1 MGGQKDKCL
10 WLRRSLGRA
19 GTQTQDQGV
28 QLKTETKLPPNI
40 TLPQV
45 PNRRLCSAYS
55 CGTETSHREKLWPES
70 PVPNLLR
77 DKRAAS
83 MAHIPPPTQVAGLR
97 SLDRSKN
104 SAPNFC
110 LQYLHSVKQ
119 DSSIAPLIRVVVIT
133 HSFIR
138 SLSFQSSRISSWM
151 VGPER

>member
-1 MGGQKDKCL
+1 MFMAQKISWESRNSNSRSGGAIKDRDQAASQHHPSPGSQQKTLLCL
-10 WLRRSLGRA
+10 FLWHR
-19 GTQTQDQGV
+19 
-28 QLKTETKLPPNI
+28 N
-40 TLPQV
+40 LPQGKAV
-45 PNRRLCSAYS
+45 AREPSTQFTERQKS
-55 CGTETSHREKLWPES
+55 CFHGPHS
-70 PVPNLLR
+70 
-77 DKRAAS
+77 
-83 MAHIPPPTQVAGLR
+83 PPTQVAGLR

-138 SLSFQSSRISSWM
+138 SLSFKSSRISSWM